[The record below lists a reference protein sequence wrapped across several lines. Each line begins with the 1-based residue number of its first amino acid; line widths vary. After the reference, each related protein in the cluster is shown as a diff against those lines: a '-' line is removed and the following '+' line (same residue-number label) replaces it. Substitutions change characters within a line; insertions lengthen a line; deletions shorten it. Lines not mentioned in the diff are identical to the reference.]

1 MRFTRTLI
9 LSAAL
14 VGGLLALPA
23 LADAQSR
30 GRAVPRGSVRAG
42 RPPAVRVAPL
52 SRPFYYY
59 RPYRPGL
66 SLGFYYGYPWGWGS
80 LAFGYPYFGYSPYY
94 GYPYYGAYAYPGGYA
109 TAYPGYGV
117 RAYGGVRIDVPQRDA
132 EVTVDGYFAGTVND
146 FNGRFQ
152 QLDLEPGPHHI
163 EIRANGFEPVS
174 FDVNVEPG
182 RTITYR
188 AALRPARP

>member
-1 MRFTRTLI
+1 
-9 LSAAL
+9 
-14 VGGLLALPA
+14 
-23 LADAQSR
+23 
-30 GRAVPRGSVRAG
+30 
-42 RPPAVRVAPL
+42 VRVAPL

-117 RAYGGVRIDVPQRDA
+117 RAYGGVRIDVPQRPDETFDA
-132 EVTVDGYFAGTVND
+132 LIAGRKTMLVNEVLIDRLGVALQTH
-146 FNGRFQ
+146 
-152 QLDLEPGPHHI
+152 LL
-163 EIRANGFEPVS
+163 
-174 FDVNVEPG
+174 FDPFPIWLTGGSGEVEG
-182 RTITYR
+182 ADRR
-188 AALRPARP
+188 SA